1 MRLEPMRNKLLELL
15 APKYAIAVALVLV
28 LAFGGALGATNGL
41 AHNTLDGIQLVQNDE
56 LDNAEDESENLA
68 DEGASSEEI
77 REHWAGWD
85 DEAGEGDEE
94 SEYPPELGANAANA
108 EGAANAANAEGAEGA
123 EGAENAANAA
133 NAEGGPYP
141 GEETTV
147 PGASPSTE
155 FDGTVTDSEGNTFS
169 IGTVTSDADG
179 NVTFTIPAGAA
190 SGEATLTLTPTGG
203 GADENLP
210 FDIATN
216 RIESTMVS
224 LSIGAAILL
233 ALGGMLFAVVRRRR
247 AAASA

>member
-108 EGAANAANAEGAEGA
+108 EGAANAANA
-123 EGAENAANAA
+123 ANA
-133 NAEGGPYP
+133 
-141 GEETTV
+141 EETTV